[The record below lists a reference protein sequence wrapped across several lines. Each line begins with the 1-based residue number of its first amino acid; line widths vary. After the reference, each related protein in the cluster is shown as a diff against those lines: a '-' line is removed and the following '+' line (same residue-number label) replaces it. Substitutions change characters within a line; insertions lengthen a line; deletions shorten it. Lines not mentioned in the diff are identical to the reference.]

1 MKAAIVGAT
10 GIVGQQFIVALQG
23 HPYIEISALAGST
36 RSAGQK
42 YGDAVRTPMGASQW
56 FCEEPCD
63 KNVKDMTVQLSTEL
77 RAEDYDVIFTGLEA
91 DTARELEPLYAKTT
105 PVISTASAF
114 RYEPDV
120 PLLVPGVNPEHAKL
134 LDIQRKNRGWK
145 GYITPNPNCTTI
157 GLAITLKPLHDAFGV
172 RTVLMTSMQALSGAG
187 RSGGVLGMDILDNVV
202 PYIPKEEQKVQRET
216 QKILG
221 SLNAEGIEDAPFA
234 VSCTCTRVNVQ
245 DGHTESIFVA
255 LDKPASVDDVKAAIE
270 AFNKAVRSDLPSAPQ
285 NMITVTEDPF
295 HPQPKWDR
303 MTEGGMST
311 VVGRIREDHALPNG
325 VKYILLSHN
334 TKMGAAK
341 GCVLTAEMLAR
352 EGYIKR

>member
-10 GIVGQQFIVALQG
+10 GIVGQQFIVALSG

-42 YGDAVRTPMGASQW
+42 YGDAVRTPAGASQW

-63 KNVKDMTVQLSTEL
+63 KSVKDMTVQLSTDL

-245 DGHTESIFVA
+245 DGHTESVFVA

-270 AFNKAVRSDLPSAPQ
+270 AFNKAVRTDLPSAPE

-325 VKYILLSHN
+325 VKYVLLSHN